1 MTIKEALKKS
11 VELLE
16 KNNIEES
23 ILKAKIVLANLLEKP
38 KEYLF
43 INENE
48 ELDKKI
54 EQDFFEK
61 VNKLCNNIPL
71 QYLTHIQ
78 QFYGLEFYV
87 DNNVLIPRADTEI
100 LVEEVIKSIK
110 DTKSDIKILDM
121 CTGSGIIAIILAT
134 KFINKQGVE
143 TIQESKENTNT
154 LNEEED
160 SMNVLKVTDDTFEQ
174 EVLKSNIP
182 VLIDFYADWC
192 GPCKMLSP
200 IVDEVAAE
208 NDDIKVVKVNVDEAQ
223 NTAIKYQIMSI
234 PTLVVIKNG
243 NEVNRSVGV
252 IDKDEIINMVK

>member
-1 MTIKEALKKS
+1 M
-11 VELLE
+11 
-16 KNNIEES
+16 N
-23 ILKAKIVLANLLEKP
+23 
-38 KEYLF
+38 
-43 INENE
+43 
-48 ELDKKI
+48 KKI
-54 EQDFFEK
+54 IWFIIFA
-61 VNKLCNNIPL
+61 L
-71 QYLTHIQ
+71 
-78 QFYGLEFYV
+78 
-87 DNNVLIPRADTEI
+87 
-100 LVEEVIKSIK
+100 LVVVIIISSI
-110 DTKSDIKILDM
+110 
-121 CTGSGIIAIILAT
+121 
-134 KFINKQGVE
+134 FINKKTEEYIQGSNSQNIINE
-143 TIQESKENTNT
+143 
-154 LNEEED
+154 NEEED

>member
-1 MTIKEALKKS
+1 MSKKLVWFIIFALLVVVIIIS
-11 VELLE
+11 
-16 KNNIEES
+16 S
-23 ILKAKIVLANLLEKP
+23 I
-38 KEYLF
+38 
-43 INENE
+43 
-48 ELDKKI
+48 
-54 EQDFFEK
+54 
-61 VNKLCNNIPL
+61 
-71 QYLTHIQ
+71 
-78 QFYGLEFYV
+78 
-87 DNNVLIPRADTEI
+87 
-100 LVEEVIKSIK
+100 
-110 DTKSDIKILDM
+110 
-121 CTGSGIIAIILAT
+121 
-134 KFINKQGVE
+134 FINKKTEEYIQGSNSQN
-143 TIQESKENTNT
+143 II
-154 LNEEED
+154 NEEED